1 MTGDISPWAAL
12 REASHDGL
20 RRDLVARLRDGTTDL
35 ATAPMA
41 IDRAEYVDPAR
52 HAREREAFRRLPI
65 LACLTNDIPE
75 PGDKFLFDALGP
87 EIVILRNSQGAA
99 RAFLNICPHRAARVV
114 TSCDARKRMTCRFHG
129 WTFDLDGRLIGFPGK
144 ESFAGKEGFAGSDAE
159 RRGLIAVPVAEWGGM
174 IFVRADPDGDPID
187 VAAHLGS
194 FAGELR
200 HLELDQA
207 RPARHSTVETR
218 TNWKFAWDTYC
229 ESYHFATLHATT
241 VAPRIAS
248 NVMAMTPF
256 DRHARMGFPRKDWAE
271 LGTRPE
277 AEWPAND
284 YGGNY
289 FIFPNINV
297 NVSAGPNGEMFYG
310 FYHLYPGEA
319 PGQTITRMATYRPG
333 HATGAQPDSDWATLH
348 DFIENVVV
356 TEDYSVS
363 EEGYCN
369 LVHAPPHFQTLLGAN
384 EILVQ
389 KWHVD
394 WNAQLAEL
402 GLAAG

>member
-1 MTGDISPWAAL
+1 MIMAADASPPWAAL
-12 REASHDGL
+12 REASHDAL
-20 RRDLVARLRDGTTDL
+20 RRDLVTRLHEGTTDL
-35 ATAPMA
+35 AAGPME

-52 HAREREAFRRLPI
+52 HAREREAFRRMPI
-65 LACLTNDIPE
+65 MACLTNDIPE
-75 PGDKFLFDALGP
+75 PGDKLLFDALGP
-87 EIVILRNSQGAA
+87 EIVILRNEQREV

-114 TSCDARKRMTCRFHG
+114 TDCDSRRRMTCRFHG
-129 WTFDLDGRLIGFPGK
+129 WTFNLDGRLIGLPGK
-144 ESFAGKEGFAGSDAE
+144 ESFAGADTE

-174 IFVRADPDGDPID
+174 IFVRADPDGGPID
-187 VAAHLGS
+187 VEAHLGS

-200 HLELDQA
+200 HLELEKA
-207 RPARHSTVETR
+207 TPARHTTVESR

-241 VAPRIAS
+241 VAPRIAG

-271 LGTRPE
+271 LGTTPE
-277 AEWPAND
+277 AEWPVND

-289 FIFPNINV
+289 FVFPNINM

-310 FYHLYPGEA
+310 FYHLYPGEQ
-319 PGQTITRMATYRPG
+319 PGQTVTRMATYRPG
-333 HATGAQPDSDWATLH
+333 HADGPQPDSDWASLH

-363 EEGYCN
+363 EEGYRN
-369 LVHAPPHFQTLLGAN
+369 LVHAPADFSTLLGAN

-389 KWHVD
+389 KWHTD
-394 WNAQLAEL
+394 WNAQLDEMGL
-402 GLAAG
+402 GAG